1 MTIALVFILV
11 VLGACLGSF
20 ACCQVWRIRKNDKS
34 KWSHCLSCGYRLK
47 WYDNIPIISWLV
59 LGGKCRKCHKKIG
72 KMEILTELGMA
83 MLFGLSFWFWPELD
97 NVLNGDILAIIR
109 LVIYFILISVLCIAF
124 LYDAKWQEL
133 PVVVLAVATIV
144 AFVYYGIDTYGVI
157 KNGDFEVIKFLSGLL
172 GLILLPGFYFL
183 LYKISK
189 EKWVGGGDYL
199 LCIPLAIVLND
210 AWLALACLFISNLLG
225 CVLMI
230 PVISFSKRKDRMIPL
245 GPFLIMG
252 FLVTFFFKEVIWEFV
267 SI

>member
-1 MTIALVFILV
+1 M
-11 VLGACLGSF
+11 
-20 ACCQVWRIRKNDKS
+20 
-34 KWSHCLSCGYRLK
+34 
-47 WYDNIPIISWLV
+47 

-133 PVVVLAVATIV
+133 PVVVLAVATIA

-252 FLVTFFFKEVIWEFV
+252 FLVAFFFKEAIWELV